1 MDMVKG
7 TTRRVILVKPPDRR
21 LFEEAIFIMR
31 EDTAAAGVTADQV
44 LQEAQQVA
52 DGYVRRNSAC
62 GKLLTNFTP
71 LIFAALGAVLAS
83 AGWGVALFYF
93 IKPF

>member
-1 MDMVKG
+1 MDVVKG

-31 EDTAAAGVTADQV
+31 EDSAAAGVTADQV

-62 GKLLTNFTP
+62 RKLFSSFTP
-71 LIFAALGAVLAS
+71 LIYTALGALLAS
-83 AGWGVALFYF
+83 AAWGAALFYF
-93 IKPF
+93 IK